1 MRSVGNMEWIS
12 GSIKGRILPEQL
24 IDSSKESDVLQI
36 KKVYTCVCVCIY
48 IYIYLHMQWENA
60 LFSDF

>member
-36 KKVYTCVCVCIY
+36 KKVYTCVCVCVY
-48 IYIYLHMQWENA
+48 IYIFAYAMGECA
-60 LFSDF
+60 L